1 MEDSIIF
8 KSKYKHKFK
17 MKIQEAFKQG
27 KKIRREIWNESN
39 YIYVDKTGVIKNN
52 FNEEVK
58 LNFLST
64 LNADDWEVFEEV
76 IKEEEK
82 SLSEHL
88 EYAMHRSITNIWGD
102 MVIRERYI
110 KEFIKKLNDRTF
122 HYGGDSLITLKDFT
136 ELVGDRLKKEI
147 K

>member
-52 FNEEVK
+52 FNEDVK

-88 EYAMHRSITNIWGD
+88 EYANGRSSINPWGD

-110 KEFIKKLNDRTF
+110 KEFIKKLNNR
-122 HYGGDSLITLKDFT
+122 DFYIG
-136 ELVGDRLKKEI
+136 ECLCIRLEDFNKLVGDRLLRETK
-147 K
+147 